1 MKLGNLWSKALLI
14 AALACSAL
22 SLSAA
27 QPTDPPPR
35 GYAYGYYWKNGVHIQ
50 LFYMEDGSRII
61 ELSNCRPRHKYL
73 IEASEDMVTWD
84 ALGIVRA
91 ERDGT
96 ATLVDTTPEPYLFYR
111 ATRVR

>member
-1 MKLGNLWSKALLI
+1 MKFGNMWSKAVLVVI
-14 AALACSAL
+14 LASSTV

-35 GYAYGYYWKNGVHIQ
+35 GYAYGYYRKDGVHIQ
-50 LFYMEDGSRII
+50 LTYMEDDSRII
-61 ELSNCRPRHKYL
+61 ELSNCRPRNKYL

-84 ALGIVRA
+84 TLVILRA

-96 ATLVDTTPEPYLFYR
+96 ATFVDTTPLPYCFYR
-111 ATRVR
+111 VTRVR